1 MPDGGAFGPPGGKG
15 TALQLPGFLHEPFA
29 AAMSQSMLL
38 PGFIALFGIAA
49 ALFMVGFTGDD
60 QRSRTGAGHD
70 KAGDDGE
77 SDERTWRIRLRAS
90 ASLVGDDD
98 TFEGFRDGFDDDD
111 DYVEYTLPPVRADQ
125 PERSRDVRPARARI
139 DEGSTQPLPVHA
151 EHPRPAPADTWHTGP
166 IESWRSLLDEDEP
179 VSEDEPI
186 GFAHNGFHVDDEQR
200 FRPIEEFPPPPSR
213 PRNRHRRA
221 DPDDAAGQGRHLY

>member
-1 MPDGGAFGPPGGKG
+1 
-15 TALQLPGFLHEPFA
+15 
-29 AAMSQSMLL
+29 
-38 PGFIALFGIAA
+38 
-49 ALFMVGFTGDD
+49 MVGFTGLGSGFD

-70 KAGDDGE
+70 KDGDYSG
-77 SDERTWRIRLRAS
+77 SDERTRRIRLRAS

-179 VSEDEPI
+179 VSEDELV

-200 FRPIEEFPPPPSR
+200 FRPIEEFSPPPKPSR
-213 PRNRHRRA
+213 PRNRHHRA
-221 DPDDAAGQGRHLY
+221 DPDEPAGQGRHSY